1 MPGWCNGS
9 AGYVFLWTTAAKVL
23 GKDSFLELAEGAAWN
38 SWESAQ
44 REGSLCCGLVG
55 RAYALLDLFQAKGET
70 QWLDRAHDLARIAAR
85 EGVFESDGSE
95 GLFKGQL
102 GLALLAADLQR
113 PDRAWFPFLGPEP
126 GFG

>member
-9 AGYVFLWTTAAKVL
+9 AGYVFLWTTAARVL
-23 GKDSFLELAEGAAWN
+23 GSESYLELAEGAAWN

-44 REGSLCCGLVG
+44 RDGSLCCGLVG
-55 RAYALLDLFQAKGET
+55 RAYALLDLFQATGEEI
-70 QWLDRAHDLARIAAR
+70 WLDRARDLARIAAR
-85 EGVFESDGSE
+85 EGAFESDHPQ

-102 GLALLAADLQR
+102 GLALLAADLER

-126 GFG
+126 NR